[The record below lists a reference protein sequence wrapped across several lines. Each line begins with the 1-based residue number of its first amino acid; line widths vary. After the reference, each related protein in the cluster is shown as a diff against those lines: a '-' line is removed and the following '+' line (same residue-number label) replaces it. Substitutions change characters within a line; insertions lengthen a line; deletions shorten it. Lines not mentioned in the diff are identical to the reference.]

1 MSFKGPKPV
10 FMTKADI
17 QGFYRVDKD
26 KAAKI
31 ARKLTPC
38 GNFMGSPLYSRY
50 EIDAVI
56 KKESR
61 VSG

>member
-10 FMTKADI
+10 YMTKADI
-17 QGFYRVDKD
+17 QGFYKVDKA

-50 EIDAVI
+50 EIDDVI

-61 VSG
+61 ANG

>member
-1 MSFKGPKPV
+1 
-10 FMTKADI
+10 MTKADI

-31 ARKLTPC
+31 ARKLTSC

>member
-1 MSFKGPKPV
+1 
-10 FMTKADI
+10 MTKADI

>member
-17 QGFYRVDKD
+17 QGFYKVDKD

-31 ARKLTPC
+31 ARKLTSC

-61 VSG
+61 ANG